1 MGEINLIV
9 TKIIFIYTFFPRLAY
24 RSHPWM
30 DFYARYLKDVKWRKD
45 VPFGVIKLK
54 FNIEP
59 LFIPPK
65 NRQNLAQN
73 VFDRKRST
81 VKAPKSKLP
90 LIIIVAP

>member
-65 NRQNLAQN
+65 KPSKFGPKRFRPKTLNSKGAQE
-73 VFDRKRST
+73 
-81 VKAPKSKLP
+81 
-90 LIIIVAP
+90 